1 MTGTWTWTDG
11 ISGNWTNNS
20 DWSGTSAG
28 APLSGSSGD
37 VMFIQGTQSETITVS
52 ANLSYTGSSS
62 SLTINNAQ
70 ATLEIDTGGTLSFAS
85 GSVNVNAGH
94 VTLAASD
101 AKFVAANLTL
111 SGSSSTS
118 VQGFGIIT
126 STTAGIGTWDLGN
139 VTILD
144 TGGALQIAGA
154 GAVNVSNMAA
164 TIAASSSSSN
174 SLILG
179 AGANFTGVNS
189 VRFLGAGA
197 LQVNGTL
204 TQGEWTGTS
213 ISGTLEP
220 TLSGLVSG
228 GLTTDVTPPA
238 GVSVIEL
245 LNVGN
250 IATESASV
258 NSGTVTITNN
268 GSTYTFLTNS
278 NAPTVDVQN
287 FLGTGIEFWMVCYA
301 AGTRILTPRGEVAV
315 EALTEGDT
323 VTVLRDGVMVAEQI
337 KWMGQRHLDLT
348 KHPQSHTAAPIRI
361 RAGAF
366 GDNLPRRD
374 LLVSP
379 AHAIYV
385 DGKLVPAN
393 LLINNMTIVQELATK
408 AVTYYHVELE
418 RHGLILAEGLTSESY
433 LDTGN
438 RAFFSN
444 AGLGL
449 TLHPEFHVNAGLK
462 VWEEDACAPLAID
475 AEAVAPIWRELAER
489 AETLG
494 YVPPRFTTTL
504 NADVYLEANGRRLR
518 PVAVAQGRHTFMLP
532 AGASGIVLR
541 SRSSAPADLDPLT
554 GDWRPLGVAV
564 RSMTLRH
571 GDDHIVIP
579 ADHPALTQGWYAA
592 EASNGDLWRWT
603 AGNATI
609 PVQGTAGPAMLD
621 IEIGSTATYILTSSD
636 RDAQPLAA

>member
-1 MTGTWTWTDG
+1 MTGTWTWNDTTT
-11 ISGNWTNNS
+11 GNWTTPT
-20 DWSGTSAG
+20 DWTGTSAG
-28 APLSGSSGD
+28 PPGSGTSGLAGD
-37 VMFIQGTQSETITVS
+37 VIFIQGVQTQLVTLNTSVLFKGLGS
-52 ANLSYTGSSS
+52 A
-62 SLTINNAQ
+62 LTINNAL
-70 ATLEIDTGGTLSFAS
+70 ATLEIDTGGTLSLQN
-85 GSVNVNAGH
+85 GSFNVRAGH
-94 VTLAASD
+94 VTLTASD
-101 AKFVAANLTL
+101 ATILAANVTL
-111 SGSSSTS
+111 SGGSSTS
-118 VQGFGIIT
+118 VQGFGTISAI
-126 STTAGIGTWDLGN
+126 AAAGTWNLGN

-144 TGGALQIAGA
+144 TGGALQILNTVS
-154 GAVNVSNMAA
+154 VNVINMAA
-164 TIAASSSSSN
+164 TIADGSSN
-174 SLILG
+174 ALIIG
-179 AGANFTGVNS
+179 ADAFFTGANSVN
-189 VRFLGAGA
+189 FLGAGA
-197 LQVNGTL
+197 LQINGVL
-204 TQGEWTGTS
+204 GQGDWTGTTT
-213 ISGTLEP
+213 SGTLEP

-228 GLTTDVTPPA
+228 AVSGSPPA

-250 IATESASV
+250 IITESATV
-258 NSGTVTITNN
+258 NSGTVVITNN

-278 NAPTVDVQN
+278 NATTVDVQN
-287 FLGTGIEFWMVCYA
+287 FGATGIEFWMVCYA

-323 VTVLRDGVMVAEQI
+323 VTVSRDGVMVAEPI